1 LSGST
6 FAPNYL
12 DFRTVEEFNSLRDRH
27 GDFPKERKRD
37 YSAEKRQLAKK
48 RQLKH
53 VYKDLNTYIHSSHS
67 CLRSILS

>member
-1 LSGST
+1 LSGFTS
-6 FAPNYL
+6 APNYL

-48 RQLKH
+48 TIKMRVQ
-53 VYKDLNTYIHSSHS
+53 
-67 CLRSILS
+67 RSKYMYT